1 MEDLFGLVGHAIEG
15 RYAVDAVVAAG
26 GFGVVYHATHT
37 ALGAPVAVKVLKT
50 PDTLPEH
57 LRGAYAEQFR
67 AEAKIIAALQHPAIV
82 RVLDYGVLAF
92 ANGYQA
98 PWMALE
104 WIDGA
109 TLAKDLDA
117 RRGAG
122 GRSPR
127 ECLELLTPVL
137 EALALAHA
145 KGIAHRDIKPANLM
159 IPALDPAFAS
169 VQGARVSRSAAPR
182 LRLLDFGI
190 AKVLSEG
197 DGPASGQTYT
207 ASAMAAYSPRYAA
220 PEQASGTRTGPWT
233 DVHALGLVLTELLV
247 DAAPYPA
254 DKGELHIATMADR
267 RPTPA
272 KFGVDVGAWEPVL
285 VRALALR
292 PAERYANAAELL
304 AALEAV
310 VPEARPLV
318 AAAHTEPVP
327 GLARP
332 PVVEPAT
339 SSTTAPITAPAPT
352 PPSRPS
358 RWPFAA
364 LALLGV
370 AALATGAVLARR
382 ANGGSAPVVAAR
394 PASTPPPPAP
404 APSAATAPVA
414 APATPAASAP
424 AAALTVPVA
433 PATSPAAPSPAAT
446 APTARAGRPGRVRG
460 GRVRPASAG
469 GAEPSAWVAP
479 TAPAA
484 APPDRNRP
492 W

>member
-1 MEDLFGLVGHAIEG
+1 MEDLFGLVGHQIES

-26 GFGVVYHATHT
+26 GFGVVYHATHA
-37 ALGAPVAVKVLKT
+37 ALGSPVAVKVLKT

-57 LRGAYAEQFR
+57 LRGAYGEQFR

-82 RVLDYGVLAF
+82 RVLDYGVLVF

-127 ECLELLTPVL
+127 ECIELLTPVL

-159 IPALDPAFAS
+159 LPALDPAFAS
-169 VQGARVSRSAAPR
+169 VQGARASRSAAPR

-190 AKVLSEG
+190 AKVVAEA
-197 DGPASGQTYT
+197 DGPASGQTHT

-233 DVHALGLVLTELLV
+233 DVHALGLLLTELLV

-254 DKGELHIATMADR
+254 DKMELQIQTMAAR

-272 KFGVDVGAWEPVL
+272 TFGVDVGAWEPVL
-285 VRALALR
+285 AKALALR
-292 PAERYANAAELL
+292 PAERYANAGGRGAGGPPDCSVTPHGARARAR
-304 AALEAV
+304 AAGGGR
-310 VPEARPLV
+310 ARGREHHG
-318 AAAHTEPVP
+318 A
-327 GLARP
+327 GLQRAGRGG
-332 PVVEPAT
+332 A
-339 SSTTAPITAPAPT
+339 
-352 PPSRPS
+352 PSR
-358 RWPFAA
+358 A
-364 LALLGV
+364 LALGRGGGV
-370 AALATGAVLARR
+370 RGRRRHRARRLERHFARTSLHGARR
-382 ANGGSAPVVAAR
+382 AARDERDPRGQPRAAVAPR
-394 PASTPPPPAP
+394 
-404 APSAATAPVA
+404 A
-414 APATPAASAP
+414 AP
-424 AAALTVPVA
+424 
-433 PATSPAAPSPAAT
+433 
-446 APTARAGRPGRVRG
+446 RP
-460 GRVRPASAG
+460 
-469 GAEPSAWVAP
+469 
-479 TAPAA
+479 
-484 APPDRNRP
+484 
-492 W
+492 